1 MLRLKKNKKRM
12 VTKAIAHGRAA
23 DLADVSIAVDA
34 HDAIA
39 PTVFTN
45 N

>member
-1 MLRLKKNKKRM
+1 M

-23 DLADVSIAVDA
+23 DLADVSLAVDA